1 MAETLLFTLAALYA
15 VVAVKVDQ
23 WYTISSLGFK
33 SETPELFLSHPKFY
47 HWTRIFLFAATVAVW
62 FFTRPIQWYVG
73 VVGLS
78 GIWLCAFWI
87 GRNLGFADFRRV
99 HREIIEDDK
108 NLKISDPA
116 EYARKAA
123 VEDPALRL
131 AELERGAR
139 TTNGEL
145 IERIQRLHKLG
156 L

>member
-1 MAETLLFTLAALYA
+1 MSETLFFTLAALYA
-15 VVAVKVDQ
+15 VVAIKVDQ

-33 SETPELFLSHPKFY
+33 LETPELFLSHPKFY
-47 HWTRIFLFAATVAVW
+47 HRTRMLLFAAAVAVL
-62 FFTRPIQWYVG
+62 FFTHTIQWYLG
-73 VVGLS
+73 VVGLA
-78 GIWLCAFWI
+78 GIWLGAFWI

-116 EYARKAA
+116 EYARTVA

-139 TTNGEL
+139 TTNREL
-145 IERIQRLHKLG
+145 IDRIQRLHKLG